1 MSWSKEKLGIG
12 LHTAKKNGT
21 EPPNRLLL
29 QGTPLCWKSNNPSA
43 QAPWRN
49 YLPYESMAKSEC
61 FCQNRIALTLWPFL
75 QINPEKMTS
84 LQMCRIKKITPCSIQ
99 TFWDRQL
106 CFYVKKLFVS
116 EKTQKNELCHF
127 SMEIYVTNFAPR
139 AQVRV
144 RPRQNLMTQICY
156 EKWLSSLFCVF
167 SITNN
172 SFT

>member
-1 MSWSKEKLGIG
+1 MTCYFWNQNFKLFHMEIIWMSENTIQKLASYFQ
-12 LHTAKKNGT
+12 L
-21 EPPNRLLL
+21 NRFIPVD
-29 QGTPLCWKSNNPSA
+29 TPLCWKSNNPGV

-49 YLPYESMAKSEC
+49 FLPYESMAKSEC

-116 EKTQKNELCHF
+116 EKTQKSELFHF
-127 SMEIYVTNFAPR
+127 S
-139 AQVRV
+139 
-144 RPRQNLMTQICY
+144 
-156 EKWLSSLFCVF
+156 
-167 SITNN
+167 
-172 SFT
+172 